1 MAKKKAAAPEEL
13 TIYKTRVKAMAK
25 DKGFRVSGEFI
36 TEFDKAV
43 RELLMKA
50 IKRAEAEGRKTLLPR
65 HV

>member
-1 MAKKKAAAPEEL
+1 MAKRKAAAAEEL
-13 TIYKTRVKAMAK
+13 TIYKTRVKSMAK

-36 TEFDKAV
+36 VEFDKAV